1 MLENTRCVILNASY
15 EPLSV
20 VSAKRGLILVIE
32 GKAMMSEKHPNG
44 VVRSATKKFPIPTQ
58 IVLKEYIKSRPAMR
72 VPAQLT
78 RRNLLIRDGHTCQ
91 YCGRHKKELAD
102 DEFMTRDHVHPLRQ
116 GGKDEWK
123 NVVSSC
129 NRCNNKKA
137 DYTLEEA
144 KQFFG
149 MELRSK
155 PKVPTVFEIWSGTD
169 LKIPKVG

>member
-1 MLENTRCVILNASY
+1 MLDNTRCVILNASY

-58 IVLKEYIKSRPAMR
+58 IVLKNYIKSRPAMR

-78 RRNLLIRDGHTCQ
+78 RRNLLIRDRSVCQ
-91 YCGRHKKELAD
+91 YCGRHKKELKD
-102 DEFMTRDHVHPLRQ
+102 DEFMTRDHIQPTTR

-123 NVVSSC
+123 NVVNAC
-129 NRCNNKKA
+129 NKCNNKKA
-137 DYTLEEA
+137 DYTMAEA
-144 KQFFG
+144 QNFFG
-149 MELRSK
+149 MTLLSK
-155 PKVPTVFEIWSGTD
+155 PKIPTVFEIWSGTE